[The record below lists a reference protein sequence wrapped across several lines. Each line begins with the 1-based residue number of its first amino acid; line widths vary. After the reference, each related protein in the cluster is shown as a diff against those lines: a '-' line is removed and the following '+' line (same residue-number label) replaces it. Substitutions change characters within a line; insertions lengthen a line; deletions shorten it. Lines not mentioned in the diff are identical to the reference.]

1 MTDDNRDPFAPAGK
15 QPDAGD
21 DPQQQPPDPILALI
35 AEEARLREIG
45 CKFREQADNLWYAL
59 SKDER
64 QRLHKDAEYETDL
77 PAPIGE
83 LYAQAEDYEDASSE
97 LVDQMTETKPT
108 TIAGVVELLLEWG
121 DNPAHIDNAFEA
133 LRDIDRTITAKDG
146 EAQ

>member
-1 MTDDNRDPFAPAGK
+1 MNTDNRDPFALGGK

-45 CKFREQADNLWYAL
+45 CKFREQADRLWYAL

-77 PAPIGE
+77 LAPIGE
-83 LYAQAEDYEDASSE
+83 LYDQAEEYEDAASE

-121 DNPAHIDNAFEA
+121 DNPEHFDNAVEA
-133 LRDIDRTITAKDG
+133 LRDIERRTA
-146 EAQ
+146 A